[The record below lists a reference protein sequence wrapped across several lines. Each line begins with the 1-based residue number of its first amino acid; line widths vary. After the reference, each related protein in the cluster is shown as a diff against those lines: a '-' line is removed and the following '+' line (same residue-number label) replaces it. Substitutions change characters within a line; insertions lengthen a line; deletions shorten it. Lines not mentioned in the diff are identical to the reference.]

1 MADLIDRIQGIEP
14 RPKIPVHQFCAAI
27 DEYARGNLTRAQIV
41 AAFDLQG
48 SEATQAGQ
56 LADLID
62 AQTTAATKLNLV
74 ISIEDVFVLTEQ
86 PDLGLYDTKA
96 KIATRFNL

>member
-1 MADLIDRIQGIEP
+1 MADVIDRSQGLEQ
-14 RPKIPVHQFCAAI
+14 RPKILVLEFCASL

-41 AAFDLQG
+41 AACDLQG